1 MLRLV
6 IGLGLL
12 PLLIPSAQA
21 APGDG
26 PSWVLPP
33 GSESA
38 VRKAF
43 DGKSIQGWTFHGAEI
58 RRDHVGLA
66 FCRPCAAPPRG
77 NHVEVRLTH
86 ESAAKD
92 AVATAG
98 TVVTGAAPDALKAGV
113 KERLVASGVELPWS
127 HMKPA
132 PAPVAIEK
140 PTEVEGEPREDD
152 GEQVVQLGEQVEHL
166 IARGDR
172 LLARERLLTAKLSE
186 LQSEAARADWA
197 ALHAMVGETE
207 KAREMAKTLL
217 ETRAGPVVRVLLEEP
232 VNVASVLAERPK
244 GERCS
249 LTQAG
254 RILRRLERFDEAK
267 ELLNLLTEEEPSC
280 LRAVIEL
287 ALIHVHFQDGPA
299 TLKTIERGLSETPN
313 EHQLMMMKVSA
324 YRLLGR
330 HEDAVRTMEEI
341 VRGEDRQAGNLGMLL
356 AMYLRGQDTE
366 RAIESWKAWY
376 ATHPDDVVAPFMV
389 GVLLHYGNEFEES
402 NRWLVPLKDR
412 LHDEPRIF
420 VYRAMNAFNLGD
432 RDTARELLDAAA
444 LLPVV
449 DPDVYYCRAEI
460 TRDTERQLAI
470 DDLGR
475 YLALTDGTPHASIE
489 KQARV
494 KLMYDELLVCHEE
507 NHDRCSGPWEHPRK
521 AWWQLPKGM
530 GLIGTSLLLFGL
542 AVIVMRRRGAGDAT
556 S

>member
-1 MLRLV
+1 MEGTAV
-6 IGLGLL
+6 IGEKAPE
-12 PLLIPSAQA
+12 PLVAGVA
-21 APGDG
+21 
-26 PSWVLPP
+26 
-33 GSESA
+33 
-38 VRKAF
+38 K
-43 DGKSIQGWTFHGAEI
+43 
-58 RRDHVGLA
+58 
-66 FCRPCAAPPRG
+66 
-77 NHVEVRLTH
+77 RLT
-86 ESAAKD
+86 
-92 AVATAG
+92 
-98 TVVTGAAPDALKAGV
+98 GARTK
-113 KERLVASGVELPWS
+113 LPWS
-127 HMKPA
+127 QVKPGPA
-132 PAPVAIEK
+132 PAKIEK

-152 GEQVVQLGEQVEHL
+152 GEKVVQLGEQVEHL

-172 LLARERLLTAKLSE
+172 DIARERLLGTTLKDI
-186 LQSEAARADWA
+186 QSAAARADWA
-197 ALHAMVGETE
+197 ALHAMVGENE
-207 KAREMAKTLL
+207 KAQAMAKELL
-217 ETRAGPVVRVLLEEP
+217 ETRAGPVVRVLLEQP
-232 VNVASVLAERPK
+232 VDAASILAERPQ
-244 GERCS
+244 GEKCS

-267 ELLNLLTEEEPSC
+267 ALLGLLIEQEPKC

-287 ALIHVHFQDGPA
+287 ALIHVHFQEGEA
-299 TLKTIERGLSETPN
+299 TLKTIERGLAETPD

-341 VRGEDRQAGNLGMLL
+341 VRGEHRQAGNLGMLL

-366 RAIESWKAWY
+366 RAIEEWKAWY
-376 ATHPDDVVAPFMV
+376 KKHPDDVVAPFMV

-402 NRWLVPLKDR
+402 NRWLMPLKDR

-420 VYRAMNAFNLGD
+420 VYRAMNAFNMGD
-432 RDTARELLDAAA
+432 REKARELLDAAA

-494 KLMYDELLVCHEE
+494 RVMYDELLVCHEE
-507 NHDRCSGPWEHPRK
+507 NHERCSGPWEHPRK
-521 AWWQLPKGM
+521 AWWQLPKGI
-530 GLIGTSLLLFGL
+530 GLITTTVLVLGA
-542 AVIVMRRRGAGDAT
+542 AVFFFRRRQSGEAA